1 MPVYSSSIYLKLDN
15 LTSGKNTV
23 KTANMVTKNIL
34 LHIFPNLKFSPK
46 ENNIIERI
54 NIHP

>member
-1 MPVYSSSIYLKLDN
+1 MPVYSLSIYLKLDN

-23 KTANMVTKNIL
+23 KTAKMVTNKIF
-34 LHIFPNLKFSPK
+34 LHIFPNLKFCPK

-54 NIHP
+54 NIQL